1 LIQKTLQDTEMMKL
15 PATED
20 NPENNQQQNQ
30 NQTSTYDV
38 AFNVSDADGGVQGI
52 VITLTNTTDSTKTY
66 TSTSSGSAGG
76 CSISGKVDAGT
87 YIATTSGNTGYNDY
101 TSSNITV
108 NKDLTGTD
116 VISIVLTKT
125 TSTP

>member
-1 LIQKTLQDTEMMKL
+1 MIQKTLQDTEMRKL

-20 NPENNQQQNQ
+20 NPENNQQQQNQ
-30 NQTSTYDV
+30 DQTSTYDV

-87 YIATTSGNTGYNDY
+87 YVATTSGNTGYDDY

-108 NKDLTGTD
+108 DKDLTGTD

-125 TSTP
+125 STP

>member
-1 LIQKTLQDTEMMKL
+1 MVAMKKIP

-20 NPENNQQQNQ
+20 DSGNNQQQNNNQQQQ

-52 VITLTNTTDSTKTY
+52 VITLTNTTDSTKVY
-66 TSTSSGSAGG
+66 TSSSSGSAGG
-76 CSISGKVDAGT
+76 CSISSKVDAGT
-87 YIATTSGNTGYNDY
+87 YVATTSNNTGYEDY

-108 NKDLTGTD
+108 DKDLTGAN
-116 VISIVLTKT
+116 VVSIVLTKT
-125 TSTP
+125 SSP

>member
-1 LIQKTLQDTEMMKL
+1 MVVMKKIP
-15 PATED
+15 PAPED
-20 NPENNQQQNQ
+20 DSGNNQQQQ

-87 YIATTSGNTGYNDY
+87 YVATTSNNTGYKDY

-108 NKDLTGTD
+108 DKDLTGTD
-116 VISIVLTKT
+116 VVSIVLTKT
-125 TSTP
+125 SSP